1 MFFLLLEFCEIKC
14 VYLFTVLYLLKI
26 YYEGGGAW
34 KPKSLLLKLPSA
46 LTELIFKVCLSQT
59 V

>member
-26 YYEGGGAW
+26 YCEGGGME
-34 KPKSLLLKLPSA
+34 
-46 LTELIFKVCLSQT
+46 TQIFIVETSISFNRT
-59 V
+59 DI